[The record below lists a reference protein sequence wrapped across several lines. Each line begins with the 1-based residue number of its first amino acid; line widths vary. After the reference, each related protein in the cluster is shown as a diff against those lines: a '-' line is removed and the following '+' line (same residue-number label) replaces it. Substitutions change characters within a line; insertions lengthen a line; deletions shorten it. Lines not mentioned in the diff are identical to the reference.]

1 MPQNWQKTKE
11 AQMSKLAEL
20 TQANNVLAIATE
32 DRFAVIAEN
41 VTADQLCKIE
51 EIVLPTQ
58 PAYAVGDWVQ
68 CGIMQAEIIGLRE
81 ILNGRQIYHM
91 KEADGTEYDADS
103 SALVRKLSSSEVRVK
118 ITLEGTVR
126 KSQLAGC
133 FVLDTP
139 LPGNDVHTIR
149 FADIDTATASMVKE
163 LLEKQEVDNEG

>member
-1 MPQNWQKTKE
+1 
-11 AQMSKLAEL
+11 MSKIRFEHINGTLCRMVEPEPQTEPCEICAGIGMISCE
-20 TQANNVLAIATE
+20 ACNATGRVPVE
-32 DRFAVIAEN
+32 PE
-41 VTADQLCKIE
+41 
-51 EIVLPTQ
+51 PQ
-58 PAYAVGDWVQ
+58 PAYAVGDWVK
-68 CGIMQAEIIGLRE
+68 CGTMQAEIRELRE

-103 SALVRKLSSSEVRVK
+103 SAFVRKLSSSEVRVK

-149 FADIDTATASMVKE
+149 FADIDPATASMVKE
-163 LLEKQEVDNEG
+163 LLEKQGEEK